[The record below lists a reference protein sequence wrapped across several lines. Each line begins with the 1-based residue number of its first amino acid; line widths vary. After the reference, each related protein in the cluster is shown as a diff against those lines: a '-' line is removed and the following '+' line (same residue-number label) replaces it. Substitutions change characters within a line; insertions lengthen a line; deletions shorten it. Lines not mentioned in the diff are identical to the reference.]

1 MMVNDAGNLLLSH
14 WKFNALNIRQSWNS
28 DINGNQMKV
37 NKISHETMRTHLKIR
52 HRSKLIQSQVAN
64 MQIQSIIKYVENMVL
79 MKLQGALSDDF
90 WLINLYWWP
99 RTSTG
104 VSHSLQWP
112 VIDINNNVEMMKPA
126 NSQRCNRNI
135 SWRGHQVSTVHIW
148 KTVTFILGLKTKYAC
163 LLTPPYFVLLC
174 ERQISLKW
182 QENEK
187 KHKVLRIGW
196 LVEVRIIFIVK

>member
-14 WKFNALNIRQSWNS
+14 WKFNALNIRQSWKS

-37 NKISHETMRTHLKIR
+37 NKISHETMRTHLKMR
-52 HRSKLIQSQVAN
+52 HRSKLIQSRIAN

-135 SWRGHQVSTVHIW
+135 SWRGHQVFYSTYLKNGDFYSGLENKIRLLADS
-148 KTVTFILGLKTKYAC
+148 TILCT
-163 LLTPPYFVLLC
+163 
-174 ERQISLKW
+174 SLRKANIL
-182 QENEK
+182 EMTGKLK